1 MGMAALLPSAPPVPL
16 LARAH
21 VWLGAAAARLGVP
34 LEALGGGLAARPVAQ
49 PHGTRA
55 GGAAWAT
62 AAIERGKARWE
73 DAAPGGFAASALLHP
88 AAVDLGDDDGVL
100 AIKRTWQPSTRKRK
114 NKHGFL
120 SRLATPGGR
129 KIINRRRTK
138 RRKQITW

>member
-21 VWLGAAAARLGVP
+21 LWLGAAAARLGVQW
-34 LEALGGGLAARPVAQ
+34 EALGGGRMAGQAARPS
-49 PHGTRA
+49 
-55 GGAAWAT
+55 GGAACGAAAT